1 VVLDE
6 DEFSTYMAEEPLDT
20 YETNILTKLTGQ
32 GALEGSFRVVLRGQ
46 SLVRVRSTLATCCR
60 YGSGKLPADHRKEAA
75 DIFFRRNGLTSDWVD
90 AGKGIHCL
98 YKYKN
103 P

>member
-1 VVLDE
+1 MVLDE

-60 YGSGKLPADHRKEAA
+60 YGSGKLLADHRKEAA

-90 AGKGIHCL
+90 ADKRDTLSI
-98 YKYKN
+98 
-103 P
+103 